1 MVRVPSGQREW
12 ARVMDGGGI
21 EDVGFV
27 TAALMDLALRQDS
40 LRVDVYEVIRLLC
53 GSFIGVFC
61 MCW

>member
-1 MVRVPSGQREW
+1 M
-12 ARVMDGGGI
+12 GGGI